1 MTMTGAEAIRLSNSS
16 GSSSWRADWG
26 VGRGSVKEQALI
38 HQVEGDPRGRERS
51 STSLQGQQPGK
62 GELGSAAAPR
72 PVFFCPPP
80 AFPFM
85 QMLL

>member
-1 MTMTGAEAIRLSNSS
+1 MTGAEAIRLSNSS

-38 HQVEGDPRGRERS
+38 HQVEGDPRRRERP

-62 GELGSAAAPR
+62 GELGSAGLQDLSSSALP
-72 PVFFCPPP
+72 
-80 AFPFM
+80 
-85 QMLL
+85 LLFHSCKCSFEA